1 MGIYIL
7 LGVLVLIIFIVIGTY
22 NGLAS
27 LKVNVEEGF
36 STMDVYLKKRYDL
49 IPNLV
54 ETVKGYDKHEASTLT
69 AVIEARNKAVSA
81 SAPSDVIA
89 ANGALTQ
96 GLSKMFALAEAY
108 PDLKADK
115 NYANLMSSLGSI
127 EEDIEN
133 ARKYYNG
140 NVKIFNKK
148 IVVFPTVLFAG
159 MLGFTKFPFFEAAA
173 SERENVKVS
182 F

>member
-1 MGIYIL
+1 MTIYIILGAIVL
-7 LGVLVLIIFIVIGTY
+7 LIFIVIGTY
-22 NGLAS
+22 NSLAS

-54 ETVKGYDKHEASTLT
+54 ETVKGYDKHESSTLT
-69 AVIEARNKAVSA
+69 AVIEARNRAVSA
-81 SAPSDVIA
+81 TVPDDVIA

-96 GLSKMFALAEAY
+96 GLSKIFALAEAY

-115 NYANLMSSLGSI
+115 NYNDMMASLKSI

-140 NVKIFNKK
+140 NVKLFNKK
-148 IVVFPTVLFAG
+148 IVVFPTVLIAG
-159 MLGFTKFPFFEAAA
+159 MLGFTKFPFFEAAS
-173 SERENVKVS
+173 SERENVQVK